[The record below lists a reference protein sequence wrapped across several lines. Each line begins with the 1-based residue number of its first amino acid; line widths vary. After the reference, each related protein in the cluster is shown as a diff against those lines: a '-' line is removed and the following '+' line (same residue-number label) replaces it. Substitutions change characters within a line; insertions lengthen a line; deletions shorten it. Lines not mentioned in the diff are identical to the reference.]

1 LNLALKNTMRE
12 TITAIYRNGALHPLH
27 PLNLQDHQ
35 TVQIQLLDAIAP
47 TLLAQLRDS
56 GIVTIA
62 TPTPENAISDQELEA
77 FVQTLPSTTTPTS
90 QIIIEE
96 RGPW

>member
-1 LNLALKNTMRE
+1 MTLALQNTMLE

-35 TVQIQLLDAIAP
+35 TVQIQLLDSDTP
-47 TLLAQLRDS
+47 SLLAQLRDS
-56 GIVTIA
+56 GLVTIA
-62 TPTPENAISDQELEA
+62 APTPENAIFDQELEA

-96 RGPW
+96 RSPW

>member
-1 LNLALKNTMRE
+1 LTLKNIMIE
-12 TITAIYRNGALHPLH
+12 TITAIYRDGALHPVQ

-35 TVQIQLLDAIAP
+35 TVQIQLIHSDRPSLLD
-47 TLLAQLRDS
+47 QLQAS
-56 GIVTIA
+56 GLVTIA
-62 TPTPENAISDQELEA
+62 TPSAEDVISDQELA
-77 FVQTLPSTTTPTS
+77 ALVQTLPSTPTSMS

>member
-1 LNLALKNTMRE
+1 MLE

-35 TVQIQLLDAIAP
+35 TVQIQLLDSSAP
-47 TLLAQLRDS
+47 SLLAQLRDS
-56 GIVTIA
+56 GLVTIA

-77 FVQTLPSTTTPTS
+77 FVQTLPTTTIPTS
-90 QIIIEE
+90 QTIIEE

>member
-1 LNLALKNTMRE
+1 MLE

-35 TVQIQLLDAIAP
+35 TVQLQLVDSAPLSLLD
-47 TLLAQLRDS
+47 QLQAS
-56 GIVTIA
+56 GLVTIA
-62 TPTPENAISDQELEA
+62 IPTPENAISDQELEA
-77 FVQTLPSTTTPTS
+77 FVQTLPTTTIPTS
-90 QIIIEE
+90 QTIIEE